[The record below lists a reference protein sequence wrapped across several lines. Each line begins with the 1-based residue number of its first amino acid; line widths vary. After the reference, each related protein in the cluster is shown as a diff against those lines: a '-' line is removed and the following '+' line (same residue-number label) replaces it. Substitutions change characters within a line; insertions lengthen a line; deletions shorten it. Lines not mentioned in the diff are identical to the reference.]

1 MKKKAKAEASVAES
15 FASAREKPPALTSE
29 LIYPI
34 VRVFPVRQR
43 GMLRNFLQSLVL
55 PLIPGLVHLPFWD
68 RERREELMSI
78 SCVKEGKHKVLLP
91 QGNGPACSHPAKDER
106 PHCQHFPWGP
116 RNVPGLRCASG
127 RGFAADSSLDLESS
141 AH

>member
-1 MKKKAKAEASVAES
+1 MKKKAKTEASVAES
-15 FASAREKPPALTSE
+15 FASAREKPPVLMSE

-68 RERREELMSI
+68 
-78 SCVKEGKHKVLLP
+78 
-91 QGNGPACSHPAKDER
+91 
-106 PHCQHFPWGP
+106 
-116 RNVPGLRCASG
+116 
-127 RGFAADSSLDLESS
+127 
-141 AH
+141 